1 MFNFT
6 QKGGENMQSNFLS
19 AEDVAKELSVSKT
32 YAYRIIRQLNSE
44 LAEKGYI
51 TVSGRINRKY
61 FSERLYGI
69 EQED

>member
-1 MFNFT
+1 M
-6 QKGGENMQSNFLS
+6 KSNFLS
-19 AEDVAKELSVSKT
+19 AENVAKELSVSKT

-51 TVSGRINRKY
+51 TVSRRINRKY

>member
-1 MFNFT
+1 M
-6 QKGGENMQSNFLS
+6 KSNFLS

-32 YAYRIIRQLNSE
+32 YAYRIIRQLNCE

>member
-6 QKGGENMQSNFLS
+6 QKGGENMKSNFLS

>member
-1 MFNFT
+1 MLSVT
-6 QKGGENMQSNFLS
+6 RKGGENMKSNFLS

>member
-1 MFNFT
+1 MLSVA
-6 QKGGENMQSNFLS
+6 QKGGENMKSNFLS

>member
-1 MFNFT
+1 MFSFT
-6 QKGGENMQSNFLS
+6 QKGGENMKSNFLS
-19 AEDVAKELSVSKT
+19 AEDVAKELSISKT

>member
-1 MFNFT
+1 MFNLT
-6 QKGGENMQSNFLS
+6 QKGGENMKSNFLS

>member
-6 QKGGENMQSNFLS
+6 QKGGENMKSNFLS

-44 LAEKGYI
+44 LTEKGYI

>member
-1 MFNFT
+1 M
-6 QKGGENMQSNFLS
+6 KSNFLS

-69 EQED
+69 EQEA

>member
-69 EQED
+69 EQEN

>member
-6 QKGGENMQSNFLS
+6 QKGGENMKSNFLS

-32 YAYRIIRQLNSE
+32 YAYRIIRQLNGE

>member
-1 MFNFT
+1 MLSVT
-6 QKGGENMQSNFLS
+6 QKGGENMKSNFLS

>member
-1 MFNFT
+1 M
-6 QKGGENMQSNFLS
+6 KSNFLS

-32 YAYRIIRQLNSE
+32 YAYRIIRQLNGE
-44 LAEKGYI
+44 LTEKGYI